1 MKKMYRYLF
10 LIFTIAFIATACS
23 NYQKK
28 NENNN
33 LTPLTPLAA
42 KELYDFEL
50 IRGDWTETQFQEL
63 GMQKKTNL
71 ADEIIYYNEFIEYVF
86 LDSETPT
93 AVMVFGISDIKGP
106 RGIAVGSTFD
116 EVLALFPQD
125 HDWKKSSFGEFYG
138 KVYETEEFEPM
149 GRVSTYNDTK
159 RITLA
164 PEEIY
169 PFIQINFK
177 NDIVQNYVIYLIDVH

>member
-1 MKKMYRYLF
+1 MFKKFRF
-10 LIFTIAFIATACS
+10 LIIVLTVVSFATACS
-23 NYQKK
+23 FNQKK

-33 LTPLTPLAA
+33 LTPLTA

-50 IRGDWTETQFQEL
+50 IRDDWTETQFQEL
-63 GMQKKTNL
+63 GLQKKTNL
-71 ADEIIYYNEFIEYVF
+71 AGEIIYYNEFIEYVF
-86 LDSETPT
+86 RDSETPT
-93 AVMVFGISDIKGP
+93 AVRVVGISDIKGP

-116 EVLALFPQD
+116 EVLSLFPQD
-125 HDWKKSSFGEFYG
+125 HDWKKSPFGEFYG

-177 NDIVQNYVIYLIDVH
+177 DDIVQNYVIYLIDVH